1 MQQALA
7 CCMQLNFVYFMRI
20 IGYLEHAYLKITV
33 FQMDNR
39 ISVKFENDF
48 AEQTFKLRIQEG
60 LANLSDVKALID
72 PEFTAQVEAR
82 FAQMRQQLSVAL
94 ERKLPPSNDDIFE
107 NII

>member
-1 MQQALA
+1 
-7 CCMQLNFVYFMRI
+7 MRI

-60 LANLSDVKALID
+60 LSSLPDIKAFVD
-72 PEFTAQVEAR
+72 NEFIIQVEDR
-82 FAQMRQQLSVAL
+82 FEQMLQQ
-94 ERKLPPSNDDIFE
+94 
-107 NII
+107 

>member
-1 MQQALA
+1 
-7 CCMQLNFVYFMRI
+7 MRI

-60 LANLSDVKALID
+60 LSGLSDVKAFVD
-72 PEFTAQVEAR
+72 REFIAQVEAR
-82 FAQMRQQLSVAL
+82 FAQMRQQLAVAL
-94 ERKLPPSNDDIFE
+94 TQKLPPPDDDIFE
-107 NII
+107 TIL

>member
-1 MQQALA
+1 
-7 CCMQLNFVYFMRI
+7 MRI

-60 LANLSDVKALID
+60 LAGLSDIKELVDK
-72 PEFTAQVEAR
+72 EFTTQVEAR

-94 ERKLPPSNDDIFE
+94 ERKLPPPDDDGFE
-107 NII
+107 TIL